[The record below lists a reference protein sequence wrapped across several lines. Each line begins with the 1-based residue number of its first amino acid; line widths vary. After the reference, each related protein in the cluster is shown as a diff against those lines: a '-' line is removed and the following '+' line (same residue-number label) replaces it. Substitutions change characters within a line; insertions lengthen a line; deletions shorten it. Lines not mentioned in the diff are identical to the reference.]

1 MLLGSPNRPAIRLLR
16 LVFFVSEYAE
26 VNMWKS
32 SRKSLSKNRD
42 EKSATRARLT
52 SLLRTTERPRVSY
65 MTKGRKSP
73 TAQRLRS
80 PLVRSKAD
88 KSPLLRMTYKS
99 RTHIMRAQDHARERL
114 PSLLRLIRLRSMP
127 IETGLQVLQR
137 LRDPCKSAMRLTAQK
152 SPCMTKG

>member
-1 MLLGSPNRPAIRLLR
+1 MLLGSPNRPTIRLLR

-26 VNMWKS
+26 VYMWKS
-32 SRKSLSKNRD
+32 SRKSLSQKTRRKVCHARKAD
-42 EKSATRARLT
+42 ESSTHDRATA
-52 SLLRTTERPRVSY
+52 SLH

-114 PSLLRLIRLRSMP
+114 PSLLRMIRLRSMP

-137 LRDPCKSAMRLTAQK
+137 LRDPCKSANAAD
-152 SPCMTKG
+152 G